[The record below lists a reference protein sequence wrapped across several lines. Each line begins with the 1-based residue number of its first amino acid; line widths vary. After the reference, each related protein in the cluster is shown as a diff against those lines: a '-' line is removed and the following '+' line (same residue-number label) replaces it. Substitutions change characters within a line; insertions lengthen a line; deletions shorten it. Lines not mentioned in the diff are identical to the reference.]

1 MRQVKAI
8 CRAELSQLFFSP
20 IAWIIIVIFTF
31 QVYQTFTDSISSL
44 ADDLELFGGTSN
56 ITYSIFSRIGGLW
69 SVIRSNLYMFIPLLT
84 MGLMSRDMGS
94 GAIKLLYSSPVSSLQ
109 IILGKYLSMIV
120 LSIIMTALTL
130 PATAFTACH
139 VPDIDYGLIFSGMA
153 GQLLLFWA
161 YSAIGMFMS
170 CLTSYQIVAAILTL
184 VTLGFLNK
192 LAGMGQ
198 DIAIVR
204 DLTYWASLSGRTSQL
219 TSGLI
224 SSEDIIYFGI
234 VIALFFCYCV
244 FLLQYRRDRRR
255 LVGAT
260 RYVCTTAVLVLLGY
274 ASSRP
279 RLIFYHDTSQIRAN
293 TLTDNS
299 IAAIKAL
306 RGPLSVTTYV
316 NVADYDCWSAAP
328 STVNEDKDRFKMYL
342 RFKPDIRMKYVY
354 YYDEP
359 LHNSDYGTGGM
370 STEELSMKMAEGLRI
385 PWKRVLSPDEI
396 HSIIDLSGEKN
407 HVVKEMVTADGRRM
421 WLRIYDDMTKYPGE
435 QEITSALARLEDG
448 ALTVG
453 FLTGHGER
461 SIVRDED
468 GDYGG
473 FASDKDSRSA
483 LVNTGFD
490 VAQVNADSTIAADIL
505 VIADPSR
512 PISTDEQSNILSYLD
527 HGGNLLMTMEH
538 KDAAQMEWLLP
549 YLGVSLADSILTL
562 PGSPAAP
569 DLIPGT
575 VTEEAGTLSRYFA
588 KGLPVSMPSVSG
600 LSVNA
605 DSSWKCT
612 PVLKLADKAVLAVAL
627 CRHTGGKEQ
636 RVMVLGDADC
646 LSNAEMSIRRKSL
659 KAYNSAFRTGV
670 FNWLS
675 EGRLPVDISRQSP
688 VDNTIHITKNS
699 AFVWMLVFKWLF
711 PAILAVCGIVL
722 ILRRQR
728 R

>member
-1 MRQVKAI
+1 MRQIKAI

-31 QVYQTFTDSISSL
+31 QAYQTFTDSISSL
-44 ADDLELFGGTSN
+44 ADDLELFGGASN
-56 ITYSIFSRIGGLW
+56 ITYSIFSRVGGLW

-84 MGLMSRDMGS
+84 MGLMSRDMS
-94 GAIKLLYSSPVSSLQ
+94 NGAIKLLYSSPVSSLQ
-109 IILGKYLSMIV
+109 IIMGKYLSMIV
-120 LSIIMTALTL
+120 LSLIMTALTL
-130 PATAFTACH
+130 PATVFTVCH
-139 VPDIDYGLIFSGMA
+139 VPDTDYGLIFSGMT

-244 FLLQYRRDRRR
+244 FLLQYRRDRCR
-255 LVGAT
+255 LACAV
-260 RYVCTTAVLVLLGY
+260 RYVCTTVALVLLGY

-279 RLIFYHDTSQIRAN
+279 RLIFYHDASQIRAN

-299 IAAIKAL
+299 IAAIKAIQ
-306 RGPLSVTTYV
+306 GPLCITTYV

-328 STVNEDKDRFKMYL
+328 STINEDKDRFKMYL
-342 RFKPDIRMKYVY
+342 RFKPDIRMKYIY

-359 LHNSDYGTGGM
+359 YHNSDYGTGGM
-370 STEELSMKMAEGLRI
+370 STEELAMKMAEGLRI
-385 PWKRVLSPDEI
+385 PWRKVLTPDEI
-396 HSIIDLSGEKN
+396 HNVIDLSGEKN
-407 HVVKEMVTADGRRM
+407 HVVKEMMTADGRRT

-448 ALTVG
+448 ALTAG
-453 FLTGHGER
+453 FLAGHGER

-468 GDYGG
+468 GDYSG
-473 FASDKDSRSA
+473 FAADKDSRSS

-490 VAQVNADSTIAADIL
+490 VVQVNADSTVAPDLL

-512 PISTDEQSNILSYLD
+512 PISPDEQRNILSYLE
-527 HGGNLLMTMEH
+527 HGGNLLLTVEQE
-538 KDAAQMEWLLP
+538 DAAQVDWLLS
-549 YLGVSLADSILTL
+549 YLGVSVARAQD
-562 PGSPAAP
+562 
-569 DLIPGT
+569 GT
-575 VTEEAGTLSRYFA
+575 YF
-588 KGLPVSMPSVSG
+588 
-600 LSVNA
+600 
-605 DSSWKCT
+605 W
-612 PVLKLADKAVLAVAL
+612 AVFY
-627 CRHTGGKEQ
+627 Q
-636 RVMVLGDADC
+636 
-646 LSNAEMSIRRKSL
+646 
-659 KAYNSAFRTGV
+659 
-670 FNWLS
+670 
-675 EGRLPVDISRQSP
+675 
-688 VDNTIHITKNS
+688 
-699 AFVWMLVFKWLF
+699 
-711 PAILAVCGIVL
+711 
-722 ILRRQR
+722 
-728 R
+728 

>member
-1 MRQVKAI
+1 MRQIKAI

-31 QVYQTFTDSISSL
+31 QAYQTFTDSISSL

-56 ITYSIFSRIGGLW
+56 ITYSIFSRIGGFW

-84 MGLMSRDMGS
+84 MGLMSRDMGN

-120 LSIIMTALTL
+120 LSLIMTALTL
-130 PATAFTACH
+130 PAIVFTACH
-139 VPDIDYGLIFSGMA
+139 VPDTDYGLIFSGMA

-161 YSAIGMFMS
+161 YSAIGMLMS

-198 DIAIVR
+198 DIAIIR

-234 VIALFFCYCV
+234 VITLFLCYCV

-255 LVGAT
+255 LACAT

-279 RLIFYHDTSQIRAN
+279 RLIFYHDASQIRAN

-299 IAAIKAL
+299 IAAIKAIS
-306 RGPLSVTTYV
+306 GPLCITTYV

-328 STVNEDKDRFKMYL
+328 STINEDKDRFKMYL

-359 LHNSDYGTGGM
+359 LHNSDYGDGGM

-385 PWKRVLSPDEI
+385 PWKKVLTPNEI

-407 HVVKEMVTADGRRM
+407 HVVKEIGSADGRRT

-435 QEITSALARLEDG
+435 QEITSALTRLEDG

-453 FLTGHGER
+453 FLEGHGER

-468 GDYGG
+468 GDYSG
-473 FASDKDSRSA
+473 FAADKDSRSA
-483 LVNTGFD
+483 LINTGFE
-490 VAQVNADSTIAADIL
+490 VALVNADSTIAADIL
-505 VIADPSR
+505 VIADPDR
-512 PISTDEQSNILSYLD
+512 TMNTDEQRNILSYLD
-527 HGGNLLMTMEH
+527 RGGNLMLTMEQ
-538 KDAAQMEWLLP
+538 KDASQMKWLLS
-549 YLGVSLADSILTL
+549 YLGISVADSILTL

-569 DLIPGT
+569 DLIPGI
-575 VTEEAGTLSRYFA
+575 VTEDAGTLSRYFA
-588 KGLPVSMPSVSG
+588 KGLPVSMPSAAS
-600 LSVNA
+600 LSV
-605 DSSWKCT
+605 DDETTWQCT
-612 PVLKLADKAVLAVAL
+612 PVLKLADKAVLGAAL
-627 CRHTGGKEQ
+627 YRQAGEKEQ

-659 KAYNSAFRTGV
+659 KAYNSAFRAGA

-675 EGRLPVDISRQSP
+675 GGRLPVDISRQSP
-688 VDNTIHITKNS
+688 VDNTIHISKSS
-699 AFVWMLVFKWLF
+699 AFAWMLVFKWLF
-711 PAILAVCGIVL
+711 PALLAACGIVL
-722 ILRRQR
+722 ILCRQKR
-728 R
+728 